1 MHEPYKFVLNTGS
14 RIIDIYNGGW
24 KENKVLENLP
34 MGIKWENIELILN
47 NEDKKLREDLAEKL
61 FNLYKSGK

>member
-1 MHEPYKFVLNTGS
+1 MHEPYKFVLNTKS

-34 MGIKWENIELILN
+34 TGIKWENIELILN
-47 NEDKKLREDLAEKL
+47 SEDKKLKESLAEKL
-61 FNLYKSGK
+61 FNLYKNGD